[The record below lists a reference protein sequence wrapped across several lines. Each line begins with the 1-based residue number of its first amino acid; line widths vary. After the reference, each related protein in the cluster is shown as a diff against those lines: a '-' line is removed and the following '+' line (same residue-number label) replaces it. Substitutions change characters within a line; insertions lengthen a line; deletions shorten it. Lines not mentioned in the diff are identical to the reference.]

1 MKTLQKVSSVREVL
15 LEELDCFKIILNET
29 HKVLKSGNEILDND
43 YSLDRISQLLESRE
57 RYIDQLKR
65 LEDYKSQFAF
75 SEKDHYEIL
84 NEISKNARTL
94 VEIDAKLLDY
104 IQMRKINK
112 VKEITKIADH
122 KNRSIN
128 RKLNDL
134 EKTKLIDI
142 RQE

>member
-1 MKTLQKVSSVREVL
+1 MKNLQKMSSIKDVL
-15 LEELDCFKIILNET
+15 LQELDCFKIILTET
-29 HKVLKSGNEILDND
+29 RKVIKNGEEILDND
-43 YSLDRISQLLESRE
+43 HSLDRISQLLESRE

-112 VKEITKIADH
+112 VKEITNIADH

-128 RKLNDL
+128 RRLNDI

>member
-1 MKTLQKVSSVREVL
+1 MKNLQEMSSIKDVL
-15 LEELDCFKIILNET
+15 LQELDCFKIILSET
-29 HKVLKSGNEILDND
+29 RNVIKNGEEILDND
-43 YSLDRISQLLESRE
+43 HSLDRISQLLESRE

-112 VKEITKIADH
+112 VKEITNIADH
-122 KNRSIN
+122 KNRSLN
-128 RKLNDL
+128 RRLNDI